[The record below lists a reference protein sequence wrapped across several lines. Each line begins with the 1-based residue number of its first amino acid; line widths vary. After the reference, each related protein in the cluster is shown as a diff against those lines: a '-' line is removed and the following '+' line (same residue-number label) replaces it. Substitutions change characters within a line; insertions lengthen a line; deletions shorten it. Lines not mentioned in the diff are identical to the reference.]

1 MAVPRGLPEVGRV
14 VEVVQGRDN
23 GLYAVVIGHADKRFV
38 LIADGRMR
46 RAEKPKRKNVLHIR
60 GTSYVALEVVE
71 ALRTEG
77 KITNAQLKHALRLY
91 HETQQSA
98 STGNEERGVP
108 NGKG

>member
-14 VEVVQGRDN
+14 VEVVQGRDS
-23 GLYAVVIGHADKRFV
+23 GLYAIVIGHADKRFV

-46 RAEKPKRKNVLHIR
+46 RAEKPKRKNILHIR

-77 KITNAQLKHALRLY
+77 KVTNALLKHALRPYL
-91 HETQQSA
+91 EAKPDA
-98 STGNEERGVP
+98 SEGNKEGGVP
-108 NGKG
+108 NG